1 MQGEELTDS
10 MRRGLVHHRMHRR
23 SVLKRSAAAGAGLLG
38 ASLFGNAI
46 LAQDDATPE
55 ATPVAGSDSGG
66 AATYQV
72 NPAARTPTPNG
83 PTIPP
88 EFDDPK
94 NWSVQGYDL
103 AQTRFYDGQS
113 SISTESVGELGL
125 AWQTPFEVAAA
136 FIPLVANPIG
146 VDGRISIAEL
156 GESAARHR
164 QLGGE

>member
-72 NPAARTPTPNG
+72 NPAARTPTPERSDYSTRVRRSEKLVRSRIRSG
-83 PTIPP
+83 PDPLLRWT
-88 EFDDPK
+88 EFDLDRER
-94 NWSVQGYDL
+94 W
-103 AQTRFYDGQS
+103 
-113 SISTESVGELGL
+113 
-125 AWQTPFEVAAA
+125 
-136 FIPLVANPIG
+136 
-146 VDGRISIAEL
+146 
-156 GESAARHR
+156 
-164 QLGGE
+164 